1 MIIIAIRNVICL
13 IGLLAILPWLFIA
26 SFFIYLEDGLP
37 LFFKQQRLGLDK
49 KLFTIYKIRTL
60 SADTP
65 DVGSHEL
72 EDCYKLQAGKIIR
85 ALKLDEFPQLLNV
98 LKGQINLIGPRPG
111 LESQTELAQAREE
124 LSIFDVKPG
133 ITGLAQV
140 LGYDM
145 ENPIKL
151 AEIDKVYIANKSAA
165 LDLVILIATF
175 ISLPRKYLSKKL
187 GIMYLKKIKKN

>member
-1 MIIIAIRNVICL
+1 MAI
-13 IGLLAILPWLFIA
+13 IGLLFLLPWLLIIA
-26 SFFIYLEDGLP
+26 LVIALDSKGGVFYTQVRVGRDNKDFGL
-37 LFFKQQRLGLDK
+37 FKFRTMVFGAEKQGEL
-49 KLFTIYKIRTL
+49 TIGSDARIT
-60 SADTP
+60 S
-65 DVGSHEL
+65 VGRFL
-72 EDCYKLQAGKIIR
+72 RKY
-85 ALKLDEFPQLLNV
+85 KLDEFPQLLNV

-111 LESQTELAQAREE
+111 LESQTELAQAREK

-151 AEIDKVYIANKSAA
+151 AEIDKVYITNKSAT

-175 ISLPRKYLSKKL
+175 TSLPREYLSKKL
-187 GIMYLKKIKKN
+187 DIMYLKKIKKN